1 MQVSTAIYCPWPIAG
16 WPIGTESGSL
26 QFGCERLYANCLMPN
41 KLDA

>member
-1 MQVSTAIYCPWPIAG
+1 LGAHLGAHLGV
-16 WPIGTESGSL
+16 